1 MSKQR
6 ARQRAQAEAA
16 RARRKRERAA
26 APSKPRSTARKGP
39 AGRPTGQLAR
49 RSRQRTSLAVAIVLL
64 LQLGA
69 GLLWRNWAA
78 NLAVFI
84 VSVALATIVLGSL
97 RRRR

>member
-6 ARQRAQAEAA
+6 AQQRAQQQAA
-16 RARRKRERAA
+16 RERRKRERAA
-26 APSKPRSTARKGP
+26 TPSKPRTPARKGP
-39 AGRPTGQLAR
+39 AGRPTGELAR

-69 GLLWRNWAA
+69 GLLWRDWAA

-84 VSVALATIVLGSL
+84 VSAAIAVIVLGSL